1 LQQTALKFTAA
12 GIAQTLTSTS
22 PLFVLPIA
30 IAMGDRVSWRAIL
43 GALVAIFGVAM
54 LFLA

>member
-1 LQQTALKFTAA
+1 M
-12 GIAQTLTSTS
+12 TSTS